1 MPIQKEYVVSSNTSI
16 SLEGNKPPHTPKI
29 GTFYYPW
36 YGKCRQWKSEGHNAP
51 AKWASNFLPDL
62 ESSASSFNPSMRLYD
77 SNNVTIIKKQLALMK
92 QAGIQ
97 FAISSWWGQ
106 HSYEDLAFN
115 NIIKNVMRVADNP
128 HPELKWT
135 IYHEWEGF
143 SDPTDEFLLS
153 DLEYIKRKYASSPSY
168 LKIDGRPVIFVYNAA
183 HAYSDA
189 IYDFERWKHARA
201 QSGFF
206 VVMKAEPL
214 SKGADPCEMDG
225 WHQYNPALRYDQL
238 GNYYA
243 SVSPGYWKWH
253 EAPRLLRNITEFESA
268 VFKLASANVQ
278 FKLIQTWNEWGEG
291 TGVEP
296 AQEIV
301 HNDTE
306 LSYQP
311 ASTSYGNTYVN
322 ILGKYLAKMT
332 KEVQQ

>member
-1 MPIQKEYVVSSNTSI
+1 M
-16 SLEGNKPPHTPKI
+16 
-29 GTFYYPW
+29 
-36 YGKCRQWKSEGHNAP
+36 
-51 AKWASNFLPDL
+51 PDL
-62 ESSASSFNPSMRLYD
+62 ESSESFNPSVRLYD
-77 SNNVTIIKKQLALMK
+77 SNNVTVIKKQLALMK

-106 HSYEDLAFN
+106 GSYEDLTFN
-115 NIIKNVMRVADNP
+115 NIIKNVVLSADNP

-143 SDPTDEFLLS
+143 SDPTVEYLLS
-153 DLEYIKRKYASSPSY
+153 DLDYIKRKYVSSPSY
-168 LKIDGRPVIFVYNAA
+168 LKIDGRPVIFVYNAT
-183 HAYSDA
+183 HAYSDV
-189 IYDFERWKHARA
+189 IDEFERWKYARA

-206 VVMKAEPL
+206 VVMKVEPL
-214 SKGADPCEMDG
+214 LKGADPCAMDG
-225 WHQYNPALRYDQL
+225 WHQYNPALRYDEL

-243 SVSPGYWKWH
+243 SISPGYWKWH
-253 EAPRLLRNITEFESA
+253 EDKLSRNVTEFESA
-268 VFKLASANVQ
+268 VSKLDSANVQ

-311 ASTSYGNTYVN
+311 ASTSYGNTYIN
-322 ILGKYLAKMT
+322 ILGRYFMKKT
-332 KEVQQ
+332 NEI